1 MLFILDEV
9 FCGMGRAGTYHAWQ
23 HDGVI
28 PDIQAVA
35 KGLAGGYAPISSV
48 LISSKVVGALA
59 SGSGFF
65 NHGHTYQSH
74 AVGCAAALEVQKI
87 IQQDRLIENVGTVGR
102 RLYDGLQ
109 RALWEHP
116 NVGDIRGRGLFY
128 AIEFVKDKET
138 KEPFP
143 AREGVA
149 FRLRAR
155 GLQDPYSISLHPGN
169 GCADGANGDLL
180 LISPPYNSTEKDIDE
195 VVDRT
200 SKLVR
205 DFFFFF

>member
-1 MLFILDEV
+1 MTAQNPKICNYTSVFVNTGFPSVPPPPGYLAAIKEVCHRHGVLFILDEV

-48 LISSKVVGALA
+48 LISSKFVGALA

-109 RALWEHP
+109 RVLWEHP
-116 NVGDIRGRGLFY
+116 NVGDILSR
-128 AIEFVKDKET
+128 ESKVET
-138 KEPFP
+138 RQK
-143 AREGVA
+143 AR
-149 FRLRAR
+149 
-155 GLQDPYSISLHPGN
+155 S
-169 GCADGANGDLL
+169 
-180 LISPPYNSTEKDIDE
+180 
-195 VVDRT
+195 
-200 SKLVR
+200 
-205 DFFFFF
+205 